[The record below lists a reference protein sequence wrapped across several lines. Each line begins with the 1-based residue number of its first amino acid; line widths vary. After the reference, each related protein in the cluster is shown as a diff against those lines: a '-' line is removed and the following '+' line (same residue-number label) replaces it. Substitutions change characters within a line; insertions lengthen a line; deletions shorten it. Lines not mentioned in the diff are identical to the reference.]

1 MTVAEIA
8 RRWTIG
14 VIAEVLGTS
23 IGVIEAL
30 LPYRPAWAARIKMLE
45 SRLRAVA
52 GSSDQMDP
60 RSAPAAEAA
69 ELPID
74 PVALLTS
81 HAILHET
88 LNDIKARGLSLD
100 DGLVQRMTS
109 DWSAE
114 SIVTYL
120 QAADAQ
126 LRTSVAEALTRAA
139 APLST
144 DMPEKLSGTG
154 DTRRVR
160 A

>member
-8 RRWTIG
+8 RRWT
-14 VIAEVLGTS
+14 VALIAEVLGTS
-23 IGVIEAL
+23 VGVVETL
-30 LPYRPAWAARIKMLE
+30 LPYRPAWVARIRMLE
-45 SRLRAVA
+45 SRLRSAA
-52 GSSDQMDP
+52 KPSNEIGRGPAPMADP
-60 RSAPAAEAA
+60 A

-100 DGLVQRMTS
+100 DGLVQRMTN
-109 DWSAE
+109 DWSTE
-114 SIVTYL
+114 SIVTYM

-126 LRTSVAEALTRAA
+126 LRTTVAEALSRAA
-139 APLST
+139 APLAT
-144 DMPEKLSGTG
+144 DMPDKLAPTG
-154 DTRRVR
+154 DTRRAR